1 MFDNLISE
9 PLVSNII
16 KLSKQIDDGNL
27 FHNESINTMKSMTK
41 LEFISK
47 VFEANL
53 MDENFLLKKWAD
65 YEIPHLLIYQDNI
78 IDLKYHIFSPCSSGK
93 KENASYLI
101 HHHGNNILSSFV
113 FFGSGYKSIH
123 FDKEILKN
131 QDGTFNMKVDKII
144 SHMNG
149 NINIVPSWVP
159 HLVSNVES
167 TTATIVLWSEDKKSE
182 TFIRSTNEI
191 RMNYFF
197 EKGKFY
203 GINEQEFIIEISKI
217 SNFEIESEKHI
228 QAICYLMLQ
237 IGYSNNI
244 FLKKIINNSNTP
256 KSWVKYLK
264 LLFLEKN
271 IEPPIFNMNI
281 NTLNKEIRIE
291 NIEI

>member
-16 KLSKQIDDGNL
+16 KLSKKIDDGNL
-27 FHNESINTMKSMTK
+27 FHNESIDTMKSMIK

-53 MDENFLLKKWAD
+53 MAENFLLKKWAD
-65 YEIPHLLIYQDNI
+65 YEIPHLVIYQDII
-78 IDLKYHIFSPCSSGK
+78 IDIKYHIFSPCSSGK

-113 FFGSGYKSIH
+113 FYGSGYKSIH

-131 QDGTFNMKVDKII
+131 QDGTFNLKVDKII
-144 SHMNG
+144 SHLNG

-167 TTATIVLWSEDKKSE
+167 TTATIVLWSEDKESE
-182 TFIRSTNEI
+182 TYSNTANEVRRSYYYENEKFI
-191 RMNYFF
+191 
-197 EKGKFY
+197 

-217 SNFEIESEKHI
+217 SDFEIESEKHI
-228 QAICYLMLQ
+228 QAICYLMQ
-237 IGYSNNI
+237 QMGYVNNV
-244 FLKKIINNSNTP
+244 FLKKIVNNVDTP
-256 KSWVKYLK
+256 KSWVKYLN
-264 LLFLEKN
+264 LLILEEN
-271 IEPPIFNMNI
+271 IEAPIFNMKI
-281 NTLNKEIRIE
+281 NTLNMEIQFDK
-291 NIEI
+291 

>member
-16 KLSKQIDDGNL
+16 KLSKKIDDGNL
-27 FHNESINTMKSMTK
+27 FHIESIDTMKSMIK

-65 YEIPHLLIYQDNI
+65 YEIPHLVIYQDNI
-78 IDLKYHIFSPCSSGK
+78 IDIKYHIFSPCSSGK

-113 FFGSGYKSIH
+113 FYGSGYKSIH

-131 QDGTFNMKVDKII
+131 QDGTFNLKVDKII
-144 SHMNG
+144 SHLNG

-167 TTATIVLWSEDKKSE
+167 TTATIVLWSEDKESE
-182 TFIRSTNEI
+182 TYSNTANEI
-191 RMNYFF
+191 RRSYYYEN
-197 EKGKFY
+197 GKFI

-217 SNFEIESEKHI
+217 SDFEIESEKHI
-228 QAICYLMLQ
+228 QAICYLMQ
-237 IGYSNNI
+237 QMDYVNNV
-244 FLKKIINNSNTP
+244 FLKKIVNNVDTP
-256 KSWVKYLK
+256 KSWVKYLN
-264 LLFLEKN
+264 LLILEEN
-271 IEPPIFNMNI
+271 IEAPIFNMKI
-281 NTLNKEIRIE
+281 NTLNKEIQLDK
-291 NIEI
+291 

>member
-1 MFDNLISE
+1 MFNNLISE

-16 KLSKQIDDGNL
+16 KLSKQIDDDRL
-27 FHNESINTMKSMTK
+27 FHNESYDTMKSMTK

-53 MDENFLLKKWAD
+53 MEENFLLKKWAD
-65 YEIPHLLIYQDNI
+65 YEIPHLIIYQDNN

-113 FFGSGYKSIH
+113 FYGSGYKSIH
-123 FDKEILKN
+123 FEKEILKN
-131 QDGTFNMKVDKII
+131 QDGTFNLKIDKIV

-167 TTATIVLWSEDKKSE
+167 TTATIVLWSEDKESE
-182 TFIRSTNEI
+182 ALNNATNEM
-191 RMNYFF
+191 RMSYFYEN
-197 EKGKFY
+197 EKYF
-203 GINEQEFIIEISKI
+203 GINEEEFIIEICKI
-217 SNFEIESEKHI
+217 SDFEIESEKHI
-228 QAICYLMLQ
+228 QAICYLMQ
-237 IGYSNNI
+237 QVGYSNNI

-271 IEPPIFNMNI
+271 IEPPIFNMKI
-281 NTLNKEIRIE
+281 NTLKKEIRIE

>member
-9 PLVSNII
+9 PLVSYII

-27 FHNESINTMKSMTK
+27 FHNESINTMKYMTK

-47 VFEANL
+47 VFEANI

-131 QDGTFNMKVDKII
+131 QDGTFYLKVDKII

-149 NINIVPSWVP
+149 NVNIVPSWVP

-167 TTATIVLWSEDKKSE
+167 TTATIVLWSEDKIPE
-182 TFIRSTNEI
+182 TFIRLTNEI

-203 GINEQEFIIEISKI
+203 GINEDEFIYEIKKI

-228 QAICYLMLQ
+228 QAICYFMQ
-237 IGYSNNI
+237 QMCYSDNV
-244 FLKKIINNSNTP
+244 FLNKIINNRITP

-264 LLFLEKN
+264 LLLEKN
-271 IEPPIFNMNI
+271 IEAPLFNMKI
-281 NTLNKEIRIE
+281 NTLNKEILLNKIE
-291 NIEI
+291 KH

>member
-16 KLSKQIDDGNL
+16 ELSKKIDNSYL
-27 FHNESINTMKSMTK
+27 FHNESYATIKFMSD

-53 MDENFLLKKWAD
+53 IEDDFLLKKWAD
-65 YEIPHLLIYQDNI
+65 YEIPHLKIYQDNI

-93 KENASYLI
+93 KENGSYLI

-113 FFGSGYKSIH
+113 FFGSGYRSIH
-123 FDKEILKN
+123 FEKKIFKN
-131 QDGTFNMKVDKII
+131 QDDTFNLKVDKII

-149 NINIVPSWVP
+149 NFNIVPSWVP

-167 TTATIVLWSEDKKSE
+167 TSATIVLWSVDNVPVTLSS
-182 TFIRSTNEI
+182 STNEI

-203 GINEQEFIIEISKI
+203 GINEEEFIYEIKKI
-217 SNFEIESEKHI
+217 SDFEIESEKHI
-228 QAICYLMLQ
+228 QAICYFMQ
-237 IGYSNNI
+237 QMCYSNNV
-244 FLKKIINNSNTP
+244 FLNNIINNHITP

-264 LLFLEKN
+264 LLLEKN
-271 IEPPIFNMNI
+271 IQAPIFNMKI
-281 NTLNKEIRIE
+281 NTLNKEILLKKIE
-291 NIEI
+291 KH

>member
-16 KLSKQIDDGNL
+16 KLSKKIDDGNL
-27 FHNESINTMKSMTK
+27 FHNESIDTMKSMIK

-65 YEIPHLLIYQDNI
+65 YEIPHLVIYQDNI
-78 IDLKYHIFSPCSSGK
+78 IDIKYHIFSPCSSGK

-113 FFGSGYKSIH
+113 FYGSGYKSIH

-131 QDGTFNMKVDKII
+131 QDGTFNLKVDKII
-144 SHMNG
+144 SHLNG

-167 TTATIVLWSEDKKSE
+167 TTATIVLWSEDKESE
-182 TFIRSTNEI
+182 TYSNTANEVRRSYYYEN
-191 RMNYFF
+191 
-197 EKGKFY
+197 GKFI

-217 SNFEIESEKHI
+217 SDFEIESEKHV
-228 QAICYLMLQ
+228 QAICYLMQ
-237 IGYSNNI
+237 QMDYVNNV
-244 FLKKIINNSNTP
+244 FLKKIVNNVDTP
-256 KSWVKYLK
+256 KSWVKYLN
-264 LLFLEKN
+264 LLILEEN
-271 IEPPIFNMNI
+271 IEAPIFNMKI
-281 NTLNKEIRIE
+281 NTLNKEIQLDK
-291 NIEI
+291 

>member
-9 PLVSNII
+9 PLVSYII
-16 KLSKQIDDGNL
+16 KLSNQIDESIL
-27 FHNESINTMKSMTK
+27 FHRESYESMRFMSK

-53 MDENFLLKKWAD
+53 MEEKFLLKKWAD
-65 YEIPHLLIYQDNI
+65 YEIPHLIIYQDNN
-78 IDLKYHIFSPCSSGK
+78 IDLKFHIFSPCSSGK

-131 QDGTFNMKVDKII
+131 QDGTFNLKVNKII
-144 SHMNG
+144 SHLNG

-167 TTATIVLWSEDKKSE
+167 TTATIVLWSEDKKSNQYSSA
-182 TFIRSTNEI
+182 INEI
-191 RMNYFF
+191 RMSYFY
-197 EKGKFY
+197 ENGKYF
-203 GINEQEFIIEISKI
+203 GINEQEFIIEVNKI
-217 SNFEIESEKHI
+217 SEFENDSEKHI
-228 QAICYLMLQ
+228 QSICYLMQKL
-237 IGYSNNI
+237 GYVNNVL
-244 FLKKIINNSNTP
+244 LKKIINNSNTP

-271 IEPPIFNMNI
+271 IEAPIFNMKI
-281 NTLNKEIRIE
+281 NTLNKEIRIGKRI
-291 NIEI
+291 N